1 MPARATRPLPNDRA
15 VIMLRPRSNGRSTNG
30 CGTSPEFPGYGLDAQ
45 CRDHNHC
52 AGFAVQCRSFSR
64 PFDGRRADTYAQT
77 QEDELHCVSRSLKPL
92 YPRHPLVPHGW
103 ATVNIA
109 KRYRVAIR
117 CMAVVKQ
124 RIMPRAA
131 NRYYA
136 SSWVIGSHLTDMLTS
151 RRANVAAL
159 VLLQFARQSRLT
171 RSKLKLETRA
181 GRGSPVHE
189 NAS

>member
-1 MPARATRPLPNDRA
+1 MDGRHRDADARCREYRKASCPMPARATRPLPNDRA

-77 QEDELHCVSRSLKPL
+77 QEDE
-92 YPRHPLVPHGW
+92 
-103 ATVNIA
+103 
-109 KRYRVAIR
+109 R

>member
-1 MPARATRPLPNDRA
+1 MHSVVTTIIVRDLLCNVAH
-15 VIMLRPRSNGRSTNG
+15 
-30 CGTSPEFPGYGLDAQ
+30 SPGLSM
-45 CRDHNHC
+45 
-52 AGFAVQCRSFSR
+52 GVE
-64 PFDGRRADTYAQT
+64 PTPYAHT

-92 YPRHPLVPHGW
+92 YPRHPLVPHGS

-124 RIMPRAA
+124 RIMSRAA

-159 VLLQFARQSRLT
+159 ALLQFAR
-171 RSKLKLETRA
+171 RSPLAR
-181 GRGSPVHE
+181 
-189 NAS
+189 

>member
-1 MPARATRPLPNDRA
+1 MSLILQTFRRASSRHLRA
-15 VIMLRPRSNGRSTNG
+15 
-30 CGTSPEFPGYGLDAQ
+30 DA
-45 CRDHNHC
+45 
-52 AGFAVQCRSFSR
+52 
-64 PFDGRRADTYAQT
+64 GRRVA
-77 QEDELHCVSRSLKPL
+77 LRVLCSLKPL